1 MADDSTLFPSSAEM
15 RRGALGLTTLRKA
28 DLIRGVEVFSQAT
41 VDELYRLARLAKI
54 VEFAPAAVIFGE
66 NDIGDTFYVLVEGS
80 VELTGETKKARQVL
94 GPGEAVGL
102 YSVLTREPR
111 CATATVLEPTT
122 ALAITGEDLFT
133 LLSNNMEIVVSIF
146 RHFVTKLGVEGRT
159 SG

>member
-1 MADDSTLFPSSAEM
+1 MADDSTFYHSGGGVPH
-15 RRGALGLTTLRKA
+15 GALTLTTLRKA

-41 VDELYRLARLAKI
+41 VDELYRLAGLARI
-54 VEFAPAAVIFGE
+54 VEFGAGAVIFGE

-80 VELTGETKKARQVL
+80 AELTSETKKGRRMV
-94 GPGEAVGL
+94 GPGEALGL

-122 ALAITGEDLFT
+122 ALAITGEDLYT

-146 RHFVTKLGVEGRT
+146 RHFVSKLDLGGPT
-159 SG
+159 D

>member
-1 MADDSTLFPSSAEM
+1 MGDESSLFPSGAGVRHSAL
-15 RRGALGLTTLRKA
+15 ALTTLRKA
-28 DLIRGVEVFSQAT
+28 DLIRGVEIFSQAT
-41 VDELYRLARLAKI
+41 VDELYRLAGLARV

-80 VELTGETKKARQVL
+80 AELTTESKKGRHVA

-111 CATATVLEPTT
+111 GATATALEPMT
-122 ALAITGEDLFT
+122 ALAITGEDLYT

-146 RHFVTKLGVEGRT
+146 KHFVTKLGLGLR
-159 SG
+159 S